1 MGVPLLRVPGII
13 LDQRT
18 TMASHDESPS
28 FQSLAMQRAGRR
40 EPFVQRKARR
50 RPYSRCPL
58 ESLMSGGV
66 GNSRILRQNFS
77 VLFLGGTK
85 TTGRE

>member
-50 RPYSRCPL
+50 RPYNRCPL
-58 ESLMSGGV
+58 GSLALATLELSD
-66 GNSRILRQNFS
+66 QFFS
-77 VLFLGGTK
+77 DLFFRAQK
-85 TTGRE
+85 Q